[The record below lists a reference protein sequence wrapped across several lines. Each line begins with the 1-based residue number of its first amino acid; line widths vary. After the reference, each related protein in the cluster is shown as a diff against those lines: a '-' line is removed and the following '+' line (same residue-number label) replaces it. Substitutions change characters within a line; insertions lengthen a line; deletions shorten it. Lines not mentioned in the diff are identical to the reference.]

1 VKNIIQNFEK
11 LIQVHEKNTHSL
23 ETIVN
28 NDDNIQNLMKKYK
41 KKDGDEEIDEV
52 EDNSKVIN
60 HKDNIKKI
68 QQYCIKQR
76 GLLNKLVKDNLP
88 KIKKHQ
94 ILLQGLL
101 DIFVRKKDHLNFL
114 GKLHSQKEEMEKQ
127 SQSNN
132 SEDFERKL
140 RHEIKFINKINKDLK
155 YEISNYK
162 KNQEDIYLF
171 INSFFKEKANTTKD
185 CLIELKKEA
194 SEDDKADE
202 LNNKSSEDKS
212 KQKCIDDDFENIN

>member
-1 VKNIIQNFEK
+1 M
-11 LIQVHEKNTHSL
+11 
-23 ETIVN
+23 
-28 NDDNIQNLMKKYK
+28 QNLMKKYK
-41 KKDGDEEIDEV
+41 NKGGEEEDDEV

-76 GLLNKLVKDNLP
+76 GLLNKIVKDNLP

-101 DIFVRKKDHLNFL
+101 DIFVRKKDHINFL
-114 GKLHSQKEEMEKQ
+114 GKLHSQKKEMEKQ
-127 SQSNN
+127 SNN
-132 SEDFERKL
+132 SDPLIKNKIEDFERKL

-171 INSFFKEKANTTKD
+171 INSLFKEKANTTKD
-185 CLIELKKEA
+185 CLIELNKEA
-194 SEDDKADE
+194 SEDDKTEE

-212 KQKCIDDDFENIN
+212 KQKCVDDDF